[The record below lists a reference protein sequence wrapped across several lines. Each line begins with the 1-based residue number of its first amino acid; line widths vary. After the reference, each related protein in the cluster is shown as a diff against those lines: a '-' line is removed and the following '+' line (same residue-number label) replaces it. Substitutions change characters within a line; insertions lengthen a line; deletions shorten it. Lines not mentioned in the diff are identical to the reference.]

1 MFVAIYSIF
10 VFMFLGYFANRV
22 RLLGDRQGNILLGFL
37 LNFAL
42 PSAIFTGVYHS
53 SVSLELLGLFALA
66 LVCNLVAGAL
76 AFVFVSKILRFDF
89 GTSLAMAFLVS
100 LHNTLFLGVPIVQGA
115 LGEQA
120 AHKAIVLDQFCTG
133 LPLAVLTPLL
143 LSLSSKTKF
152 RIQSVLVRLFASPL
166 FLSMLCAF
174 VLKAMPFS
182 IPEVLFAPILSLA
195 ACATPVALF
204 AIGVQLRFDFLR
216 LLWRKVLVVLGFGMF
231 VAPLLYLA
239 ILRLFQ
245 VPLQEDHQMV
255 LLEVAM
261 PPLISAV
268 AVIARAG
275 LDSKLA
281 ISCIV
286 AGVPIAAFST
296 PLWLY
301 ISHL

>member
-1 MFVAIYSIF
+1 MLVAMYSVF
-10 VFMFLGYFANRV
+10 VFMSLGYLAKKM

-76 AFVFVSKILRFDF
+76 AFVFVSKVLRLCFA
-89 GTSLAMAFLVS
+89 TALTIAFLVS

-143 LSLSSKTKF
+143 LSLSSRAKF
-152 RIQSVLVRLFASPL
+152 RLRAVGVRLFANPL
-166 FLSMLCAF
+166 FLSMLSAF

-182 IPEVLFAPILSLA
+182 IPELLFAPILSLA

-216 LLWRKVLVVLGFGMF
+216 LQWVRVLVVLGFGM
-231 VAPLLYLA
+231 VLTPMLYLGFLYVFG
-239 ILRLFQ
+239 IG
-245 VPLQEDHQMV
+245 VQEDHQMV

-286 AGVPIAAFST
+286 AGVPIAAFSA

>member
-1 MFVAIYSIF
+1 MLVAMYSVF
-10 VFMFLGYFANRV
+10 VFMSLGYLAKKM

-66 LVCNLVAGAL
+66 LACNLVAGAL
-76 AFVFVSKILRFDF
+76 AFVFVLKVLRLCFA
-89 GTSLAMAFLVS
+89 TALTIAFLVS

-143 LSLSSKTKF
+143 LSLSSGAKF
-152 RIQSVLVRLFASPL
+152 RLRAVGVRLFANPL
-166 FLSMLCAF
+166 FLSMLCGF
-174 VLKAMPFS
+174 GLKAMPFS
-182 IPEVLFAPILSLA
+182 IPELLFAPILSLA

-216 LLWRKVLVVLGFGMF
+216 LQWRRVGVVLGFGM
-231 VAPLLYLA
+231 VLTPMLYLGFLYVFG
-239 ILRLFQ
+239 IG
-245 VPLQEDHQMV
+245 VQEDHQMV

-275 LDSKLA
+275 LDSRLA

-286 AGVPIAAFST
+286 AGVPLAAFST
-296 PLWLY
+296 PFWLY

>member
-1 MFVAIYSIF
+1 MFVAMYSIF
-10 VFMFLGYFANRV
+10 VFMSLGYFAKRM
-22 RLLGDRQGNILLGFL
+22 RMLGDRQGNILLGFL

-53 SVSLELLGLFALA
+53 NVSAELLGLFALA
-66 LVCNLVAGAL
+66 FLCNLLSAVL
-76 AFVFVSKILRFDF
+76 AFVFVSKILCF
-89 GTSLAMAFLVS
+89 GFRTSITIAFLVS

-143 LSLSSKTKF
+143 LSLSSKVKF
-152 RIQSVLVRLFASPL
+152 RLLAVGIRLFANPL
-166 FLSMLCAF
+166 FLSMLSAF
-174 VLKAMPFS
+174 ILKAMPFS
-182 IPEVLFAPILSLA
+182 VPELLFAPILALA

-216 LLWRKVLVVLGFGMF
+216 LQWRKVLIILSFGMF
-231 VAPLLYLA
+231 VTPILYLGF
-239 ILRLFQ
+239 LYLFGVQ
-245 VPLQEDHQMV
+245 LQENHQIV

-286 AGVPIAAFST
+286 AGVPIAAFSA